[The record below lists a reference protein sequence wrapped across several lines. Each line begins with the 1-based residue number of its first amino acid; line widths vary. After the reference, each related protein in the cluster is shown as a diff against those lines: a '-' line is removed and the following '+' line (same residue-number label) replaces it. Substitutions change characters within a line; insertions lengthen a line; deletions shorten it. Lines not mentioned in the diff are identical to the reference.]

1 LEEVEVIFQG
11 PIFVHNLDY
20 DAYLA
25 AHREDVERLRAEVE
39 AAKHRGEKNNGSE
52 WNDAKSPAS
61 VDNVS
66 VEQNNV

>member
-1 LEEVEVIFQG
+1 MEVIFQG

-25 AHREDVERLRAEVE
+25 AHREDVEKLRAEVE
-39 AAKHRGEKNNGSE
+39 AAKHRGQQNQTD
-52 WNDAKSPAS
+52 WNDEKKTAE
-61 VDNVS
+61 VEDVS